1 MNDAFTNQEVKGVD
15 GDHIESEIGP
25 RALGGRYR
33 SAYSGHEYDV
43 LAVARDDSL
52 SCGWS
57 ITVKLMTDRG
67 PSRMQRHG
75 RLATRWYEKRL
86 PTVPSSPMST
96 RSTPPSLDLAERG

>member
-15 GDHIESEIGP
+15 GDHVESEIGP

-33 SAYSGHEYDV
+33 SANSGHEYDV

-57 ITVKLMTDRG
+57 ITVKFDDRPWPITHATPWQAGDEVVREAPTHGAVVTDVDTQHA
-67 PSRMQRHG
+67 P
-75 RLATRWYEKRL
+75 
-86 PTVPSSPMST
+86 
-96 RSTPPSLDLAERG
+96 